1 MKLKEIPLSLYSEL
15 YLKSLNSN
23 QLKEVKSNQS
33 DIVVS
38 FTSIPSRLKK
48 VHITVRSILNQELQP
63 KKIILWLN
71 ESDKQYVPKSLLKL
85 EGAIF
90 SIKYVALNCPHIKLV
105 YALEHF
111 PQDCI
116 VTCDDD
122 FIYDKNWL
130 KRLSEEHKK
139 QPNTI
144 IALKVRQIQFDNK
157 NKLLPYRSWHL
168 SNIKNNKTILAI
180 GSEGVL
186 YPPKAFLP
194 IATDSELFLKLTPKA
209 DDLWFKAMAIINNT
223 HITIAKNPPK
233 EPIPVFGTQE
243 ISLKK
248 ANVGQNQN
256 VKQMENL
263 IEYFNLT
270 LTDKTV

>member
-1 MKLKEIPLSLYSEL
+1 MKLKEIPLSLFSEL

-23 QLKEVKSNQS
+23 KLKNVKSNHS
-33 DIVVS
+33 DIIVS
-38 FTSIPSRLKK
+38 FTTIPSRLKK
-48 VHITVRSILNQELQP
+48 VHITVRSILNQKLQP

-71 ESDKQYVPKSLLKL
+71 ESDKKYVPESLLKL
-85 EGAIF
+85 EGSIF
-90 SIKYVALNCPHIKLV
+90 NIKYVTLNCPHIKLV
-105 YALEHF
+105 YALEQF
-111 PQDCI
+111 PEECI

-122 FIYDKNWL
+122 FIYDRNWL
-130 KRLSEEHKK
+130 KRLSEEHLKH
-139 QPNTI
+139 PNNI
-144 IALKVRQIQFDNK
+144 IALKVRQIQFDNNK
-157 NKLLPYRSWHL
+157 KLLPYKSWNL
-168 SNIKNNKTILAI
+168 SDIKKNKTVLAI

-194 IATDSELFLKLTPKA
+194 IAIDSELFLKLTPKA
-209 DDLWFKAMAIINNT
+209 DDLWFKAMAILNNT
-223 HITIAKNPPK
+223 EITLAQNPPK

-263 IEYFNLT
+263 IEHFKLNLHE
-270 LTDKTV
+270 